1 MIGDIISILTDDAT
15 LTALVPS
22 SNIFPIQRKQGAPV
36 PAITVDML
44 DVRTSETKS
53 RSSDLDFITIQV
65 IAYDDNPQ
73 DSYTIAS
80 ACRRA
85 LDNFFG
91 LINDEQVEIRFD
103 DQETGIVPDDESFAT
118 VANYMITVTRN
129 AQDRHT

>member
-1 MIGDIISILTDDAT
+1 MIGDIITILTSDAA
-15 LTALVPS
+15 LMALVPS
-22 SNIFPIQRKQGAPV
+22 SNVFPIQRKQGTAV

-80 ACRRA
+80 ACRMA

-91 LINDEQVEIRFD
+91 LISGEQVEIRFD
-103 DQETGIVPDDESFAT
+103 DQEMGIAPEDESFAT
-118 VANYMITVTRN
+118 VANYMITVTRD
-129 AQDRHT
+129 AQDRHH